1 MIYPVYIYCKRNF
14 RNLHQKSEIFIIISY
29 PPLHANFSKVV
40 TPFNI
45 SFQHRAA
52 SGRRQLFRQ
61 LSPVIPQLFPQ
72 DLWKTDDFS
81 EDLSTTAAEN
91 QRFPQ
96 KIAASAFSTKFTF
109 GTLDNHPISDYH
121 VTIRYRMKGASP

>member
-1 MIYPVYIYCKRNF
+1 MIYPVYIYCKRIF

-45 SFQHRAA
+45 SFQRRAA
-52 SGRRQLFRQ
+52 SGRRR

-81 EDLSTTAAEN
+81 EDLSTTPAEN

-109 GTLDNHPISDYH
+109 AILGSRRFSLYT
-121 VTIRYRMKGASP
+121 G

>member
-1 MIYPVYIYCKRNF
+1 MIYPVYIYCKQNF

-40 TPFNI
+40 TPFYI
-45 SFQHRAA
+45 ALRRRAA

-81 EDLSTTAAEN
+81 EDLSTTTAEN

-96 KIAASAFSTKFTF
+96 KIAVSTFSTKFTF
-109 GTLDNHPISDYH
+109 AILGSRRFSLYT
-121 VTIRYRMKGASP
+121 G

>member
-45 SFQHRAA
+45 SVQRRAA

-81 EDLSTTAAEN
+81 EDLSTTTAEN
-91 QRFPQ
+91 
-96 KIAASAFSTKFTF
+96 
-109 GTLDNHPISDYH
+109 
-121 VTIRYRMKGASP
+121 

>member
-1 MIYPVYIYCKRNF
+1 MIYPAYIYCKRNF

-45 SFQHRAA
+45 SFQRRAA

-61 LSPVIPQLFPQ
+61 FSPVIPQLFPQ

-81 EDLSTTAAEN
+81 EDLSTTVAEN

-96 KIAASAFSTKFTF
+96 KIAVSTFSTNFTF
-109 GTLDNHPISDYH
+109 AILGSRRFSLYT
-121 VTIRYRMKGASP
+121 G